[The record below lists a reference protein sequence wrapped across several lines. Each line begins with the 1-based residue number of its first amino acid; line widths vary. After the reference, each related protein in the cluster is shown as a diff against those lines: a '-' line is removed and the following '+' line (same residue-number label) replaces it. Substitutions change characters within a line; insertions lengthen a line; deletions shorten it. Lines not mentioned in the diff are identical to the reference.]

1 MLRALLVILAILS
14 AVLGVVLGFWILYVV
29 AALLVAAAAGVWLL
43 GLKGKF
49 DVGRP
54 ESRHYV
60 PAEEEDLG
68 ALGILEI
75 RPKGSET
82 GPSTARRDSDES
94 EAVAESASGPFS
106 AQQQSFKFE
115 SEERVHSAET
125 QVREPISVERNGTT
139 SPSAASAATYS
150 SQKPM
155 VRDRKASAY
164 QVISSSGG
172 VDGDV
177 ILPCLESLCAALD
190 ANTVCLLGSEAG
202 GKGHRIHAMV
212 SRNAYARG
220 GGELTPGNGM
230 RWSSSRYVTVERAAD
245 ATWDPYDLQYYRETI
260 AVKELAHVAVPLP
273 PGSRRFILIAD
284 SMYDGVLDN
293 TQANQLLEKYAALV
307 GSLVSREAASADETE
322 PAFRPRREIIEEEI
336 GRARGSSSPMALALV
351 MLNRAEEISAQ
362 TSREDV
368 DKIEAELRARVEGS
382 ARDLRVERFGDL
394 MFGVFVSQPV
404 SSVEDWALNVHGD
417 FEKLG
422 GHFSGGVSV
431 GAAMLTERHTT
442 PEQLRA
448 DAAAA
453 LQEAVKSGVCTILE

>member
-14 AVLGVVLGFWILYVV
+14 AVLGVALGLWLMYVV
-29 AALLVAAAAGVWLL
+29 TGLLVTAAAGVWLL

-49 DVGRP
+49 DIARP
-54 ESRHYV
+54 DTRGYA
-60 PAEEEDLG
+60 PAATEDLG

-75 RPKGSET
+75 RPKGAAALVE
-82 GPSTARRDSDES
+82 ES
-94 EAVAESASGPFS
+94 QDAADNPEGLVEPAGRHSKGR
-106 AQQQSFKFE
+106 QQSFTFE
-115 SEERVHSAET
+115 PEGRVSSADT
-125 QVREPISVERNGTT
+125 QVHEPMPVERNGMA
-139 SPSAASAATYS
+139 SQSVPPSGTPTARRPSVRERKS
-150 SQKPM
+150 SQ
-155 VRDRKASAY
+155 Y
-164 QVISSSGG
+164 QVLSSSGG
-172 VDGDV
+172 VDGNV

-212 SRNAYARG
+212 SRNAYARA

-260 AVKELAHVAVPLP
+260 AVKELAHVAVPSA
-273 PGSRRFILIAD
+273 PGSRRYLLIVD

-293 TQANQLLEKYAALV
+293 IQANQILEKYATLVGALV
-307 GSLVSREAASADETE
+307 IEE
-322 PAFRPRREIIEEEI
+322 PAGSDDAEPVHRPRREIIAEEMDEA
-336 GRARGSSSPMALALV
+336 RASKSPMALALV
-351 MLNRAEEISAQ
+351 MLNRAEEITA
-362 TSREDV
+362 RERLEVV
-368 DKIEAELRARVEGS
+368 DGVEAAFKARIEAS
-382 ARDLRVERFGDL
+382 AKDLRVERFGDL
-394 MFGVFVSQPV
+394 MLGVFVSSPV
-404 SSVEDWALNVHGD
+404 AKVEDWAIEVHGE

-422 GHFSGGVSV
+422 DEFEGGVSI
-431 GAAMLTERHTT
+431 GAAMLTDRHTT

>member
-14 AVLGVVLGFWILYVV
+14 TVLGVALGQWFLYVA
-29 AALLVAAAAGVWLL
+29 AALLVVAAAGVWLL

-49 DVGRP
+49 DIARP
-54 ESRHYV
+54 DSHGYV
-60 PAEEEDLG
+60 PAGEEDLG

-75 RPKGSET
+75 RPKGGVSGALSNEGSE
-82 GPSTARRDSDES
+82 DEA
-94 EAVAESASGPFS
+94 EVVVEGTTREAESR
-106 AQQQSFKFE
+106 QQSFKFE
-115 SEERVHSAET
+115 SEKNVGSVEAPDQGPT
-125 QVREPISVERNGTT
+125 PVERNGTSGRSAMSSST
-139 SPSAASAATYS
+139 HSRTPS
-150 SQKPM
+150 
-155 VRDRKASAY
+155 VRQRKTTAY
-164 QVISSSGG
+164 QVVSSSGG
-172 VDGDV
+172 IDGNV

-212 SRNAYARG
+212 SRNAYARS

-260 AVKELAHVAVPLP
+260 AVKELAHVAVPSP
-273 PGSRRFILIAD
+273 PGGRRFLLIAD

-293 TQANQLLEKYAALV
+293 AQSNKVVERYAALV
-307 GSLVSREAASADETE
+307 GTLLAREPSPEEDAE
-322 PAFRPRREIIEEEI
+322 PAFRSRREIIEEEMD
-336 GRARGSSSPMALALV
+336 RVRGTGAAMALALV
-351 MLNRAEEISAQ
+351 MLNDVERIGAESTTE
-362 TSREDV
+362 EV
-368 DKIEAELRARVEGS
+368 DRIEAGLRARLEGS
-382 ARDLRVERFGDL
+382 AKGLRVERFGDL
-394 MFGVFVSQPV
+394 MFGVFVPLAV
-404 SSVEDWALNVHGD
+404 SKVENWALKVHGD

-422 GHFSGGVSV
+422 DEFTGGVSI
-431 GAAMLTERHTT
+431 GAAMLTDRHTT